1 MYSEWGENM
10 IETKQNRIGY
20 IDTAKGIGIILV
32 CLGHA
37 ITNANKS
44 VNVEHS
50 VLLQFISQ
58 FHMPF
63 FFAISG
69 FVFGEKNFDNPLRS
83 SLKKFK
89 AYYIP
94 FVVYNLIFVL
104 LHNPMADLHIF
115 SNHYSFVEICHDI
128 LSVLTFHIQEICGA
142 MWFVRTLFTIV
153 IMFIWIKF
161 FIRKLLPEKYEEGMT
176 CILVLIMQVLSLLR
190 ICPTTFRIDLACSNF
205 LFFYFGYLLKK
216 YEWHQYVTNY
226 KHLLAVAGLLLNV
239 LFANFYTYAIGGP
252 CEGYVVVIRFIG
264 QLSGI
269 LMLISI
275 SQIKI
280 ISGNRILRYLGTK
293 TLDIMALHFVCFK
306 IVSYVIIA
314 VYGLEPTHM
323 EDIPV
328 VFGVGGLWWILYV
341 IVGLS
346 IPVVVRMTFEKM
358 RSMLR
363 INLLK
368 KT

>member
-1 MYSEWGENM
+1 MT
-10 IETKQNRIGY
+10 ETKRNRIGY

-69 FVFGEKNFDNPLRS
+69 FVFSESSFVNPLKAS
-83 SLKKFK
+83 WKKFK

-104 LHNPMADLHIF
+104 LHNPMAYLHIF
-115 SNHYSFVEICHDI
+115 SEQYSLGETGRKII
-128 LSVLTFHIQEICGA
+128 SVLTFHIQEICGA
-142 MWFVRTLFTIV
+142 MWFVRTLFTIG
-153 IMFIWIKF
+153 IMFIWMKY
-161 FIRKLLPEKYEEGMT
+161 FIRRLLPEKYEEVITG
-176 CILVLIMQVLSLLR
+176 ILVLGMQVFSLLG
-190 ICPTTFRIDLACSNF
+190 ICPRAFRMDLACSYF
-205 LFFYFGYLLKK
+205 LFFYLGWLLKK
-216 YEWHQYVTNY
+216 YEWHKYVTKNR
-226 KHLLAVAGLLLNV
+226 HILAVIGLVLNV
-239 LFANFYTYAIGGP
+239 IFANAYTYAIGGP
-252 CEGYVVVIRFIG
+252 CEGYVVVIRYIG

-269 LMLISI
+269 LMLLSI
-275 SQIKI
+275 SQFNLV
-280 ISGNRILRYLGTK
+280 SNNRLLRYLGTK

-314 VYGLEPTHM
+314 VYGLEPGHM

-328 VFGVGGLWWILYV
+328 VFGIGGFWWILYV
-341 IVGLS
+341 MVGLS
-346 IPVVVRMTFEKM
+346 VPVVVRMIFEKT
-358 RSMLR
+358 RSVGVLSCR
-363 INLLK
+363 KDGTLS
-368 KT
+368 